1 VLAIRPDQAQARVKS
16 RAAICVAQNH
26 PLEIDEIE
34 VAGPRQG
41 EVLIEIKA
49 SGLCHTDYHLIDG
62 SMSVSPYPI
71 VLGHEGAGVV
81 VEVGRGVRSL
91 APGDHVL
98 PVSMPECGQCR
109 NCTEGRTN
117 ICLEFF
123 KLFGADSPFS
133 WRGSPVSQFLGCGTF
148 SNYTTVKEIA
158 VAKIR
163 ADAPFRT
170 SCYISCGVATGIGSA
185 IRSAQVRPGSTVVVF
200 GLGGVGLNV
209 LQGARIAGA
218 ARIIG
223 IDINPDRETIAR
235 KLGATDFI
243 NPRNVPGDIVGLL
256 HELTDG
262 GADYAFECVGS
273 PTLIRQAVESTRPG
287 SGIAMMIGG
296 VPTGQELR
304 LDPMSLLLGR
314 TLRGAMVGG
323 LKARTDLPGLVD
335 LYMQGQVKVDEL
347 ITHYFP
353 LERINEGFAAM
364 KEGRAIRAVVLFD
377 ETLHGSI

>member
-1 VLAIRPDQAQARVKS
+1 MKS
-16 RAAICVAQNH
+16 RAAICVGQNR

-71 VLGHEGAGVV
+71 ILGHEGAGVV
-81 VEVGRGVRSL
+81 VDVGPGVRSV

-98 PVSMPECGQCR
+98 PVSMPECRQCR
-109 NCTEGRTN
+109 NCIEGRTN
-117 ICLEFF
+117 FCLEFL
-123 KLFGADSPFS
+123 KLFDAGSPFS
-133 WRGSPVSQFLGCGTF
+133 RRGSPVAQFLGCGTF

-158 VAKIR
+158 VARIR
-163 ADAPFRT
+163 ADAPFQT
-170 SCYISCGVATGIGSA
+170 SCYISCGVATGIGSVTH
-185 IRSAQVRPGSTVVVF
+185 SAQVRPGAVVVVF

-209 LQGARIAGA
+209 VQGAKIAGA
-218 ARIIG
+218 GRIVG
-223 IDINPDRETIAR
+223 IDVNPHRETIAR
-235 KLGATDFI
+235 LLGATDFI
-243 NPRNVPGDIVGLL
+243 NPKTIQGDIVALL
-256 HELTDG
+256 HELTGG
-262 GADYAFECVGS
+262 GADYAFECVGD
-273 PTLIRQAVESTRPG
+273 PVLMRQALEATRLG

-296 VPTGQELR
+296 MPTGQELR
-304 LDPMSLLLGR
+304 LDPMSLLMGR

-347 ITHYFP
+347 ITHFFP

-364 KEGRAIRAVVLFD
+364 KEGSAIRAVVLFD
-377 ETLHGSI
+377 ESLKQSV